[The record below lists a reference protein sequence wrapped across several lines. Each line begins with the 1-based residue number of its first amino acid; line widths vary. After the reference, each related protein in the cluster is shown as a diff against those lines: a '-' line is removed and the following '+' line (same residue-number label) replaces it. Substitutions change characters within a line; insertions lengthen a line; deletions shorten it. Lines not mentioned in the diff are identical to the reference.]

1 MPGTVELIGEIK
13 ETPEEQARKSIQ
25 MQGLANNFAE
35 QVAAKV
41 EKDGKSDIYG
51 QTFRYVDAFLG
62 NVQSTDEIVTIEQ
75 CASGT
80 FRKYINNNG
89 SLSHNQDIEK
99 QRKAESLIHVS
110 FVKSNRK
117 LLLVDIQEG
126 GYNLTDPEIATLA
139 GAFDEESHLL
149 FCVGNLS
156 LEAYS
161 NFLKAHKCSAY
172 CGILGL
178 SAEIVQDD
186 DQSFQTV

>member
-1 MPGTVELIGEIK
+1 
-13 ETPEEQARKSIQ
+13 

-62 NVQSTDEIVTIEQ
+62 KVQSTDEIVTIEQ
-75 CASGT
+75 YASGT

-99 QRKAESLIHVS
+99 QRKAESLTHFS

-117 LLLVDIQEG
+117 LLLVDIQGG
-126 GYNLTDPEIATLA
+126 GYNLTDPEIATLLVHLMRNPTFFVWA
-139 GAFDEESHLL
+139 ICSWKHLQISLKLINAVHTVVFLVFVLKQYRMMINLFKLFDPTSL
-149 FCVGNLS
+149 FTMLIFS
-156 LEAYS
+156 L
-161 NFLKAHKCSAY
+161 F
-172 CGILGL
+172 
-178 SAEIVQDD
+178 
-186 DQSFQTV
+186 